1 MKRGLRAHLGHVAKR
16 AEKPVCECRG
26 DISFAHPGSKERFE
40 IPDALIFGS

>member
-1 MKRGLRAHLGHVAKR
+1 MNGGHRPTSGRWQKL

-40 IPDALIFGS
+40 ILDALIFGS